1 MSDERQPDRPKVDD
15 AMLDAVLVG
24 SRVPVIVVIVDYDPE
39 WPRRF
44 EEQRAKLRAALGER
58 VRRIEHIGSTS
69 VPGLAAKPIVDVLVT
84 LDDVDRDEALQADL
98 EAAGYQPRVVEPGH
112 RVFRPPERNVNVH
125 VWNDDDPEVD
135 AYLRLRERL
144 RRSPEDRA
152 LYEQTKRALAQQGW
166 SDVNYYAEAKG
177 DVIRA
182 ILARAED

>member
-1 MSDERQPDRPKVDD
+1 MSDDRTTDRPRIDD
-15 AMLDAVLVG
+15 ALLDAVLVG
-24 SRVPVIVVIVDYDPE
+24 GREPVNVVIVDYDPE

-44 EEQRAKLRAALGER
+44 EDQRAKLRAALGER

-84 LDDVDRDEALQADL
+84 LDDVDRDEALRADL
-98 EAAGYQPRVVEPGH
+98 ESAGYRLRVIEPGH

-152 LYEQTKRALAQQGW
+152 LYEQTKRALAGRHW

-177 DVIRA
+177 DVIRQ
-182 ILARAED
+182 ILERAEE